1 MSMVKRDAAGPL
13 PFHALFA
20 IKYVQKKEDRDA
32 SVAATLSLLAA
43 RAPLLRA
50 SAPSLRLF
58 LLLRLPLA
66 SPLLRRSLI
75 YSPSEFFTAPTFTGS
90 LCGPRPPQ
98 TNSYILPACFSDTMY
113 YRTSFQ
119 SRLPS
124 RVSSPR
130 YNQPRTL
137 WIIES
142 THVDSLTGTNPLQE

>member
-1 MSMVKRDAAGPL
+1 MCIYVYMYIHRYVGMSMVKRDAAGPL

-43 RAPLLRA
+43 RAPLRA

-98 TNSYILPACFSDTMY
+98 TNSYILPARFSDTMY

-119 SRLPS
+119 TAFRVEYLLHDTNSRA
-124 RVSSPR
+124 
-130 YNQPRTL
+130 
-137 WIIES
+137 
-142 THVDSLTGTNPLQE
+142 HFG